1 MLPIWTL
8 TQALRGFRVGRG
20 TMMLAFGVMS
30 LVMAAGTVSFSVV
43 DAIAIRPLPYAAPTR
58 LVDISVPSPTAGARL
73 LASPADF
80 VAWSDRGLYS
90 LNSIAAARLGIVRL
104 RLGGTLTQVSTSTV
118 TPNIFDVLGVS
129 PSLGRLFKADDGPA
143 GADLVAVLGHDF
155 WVSRFS
161 ADRTVV
167 GRQVEFEDG
176 PREVIGVLPDG
187 VWYPITAGRA
197 PDVYLPHAFGAADS
211 LDNHCCLFVVGR
223 LSPRFS
229 VQQMRT
235 EIQRLSSA
243 VVVPLQE
250 EVVGSNRASMLLVLA
265 AVGLLML
272 LACAGTGTALLGRA
286 TSRSPEFAIRAALG
300 ASRGQLATCLLLE
313 AVGLAALAAV
323 ASLAISIWGVALSES
338 MLPSGFTR
346 VSTIALN
353 TRVLVVL
360 SVTAIVSGLAF
371 GTAPA
376 WFVSRLDFVGPMK
389 ASGGVI
395 GARHHRTLVGLLV
408 TSIALVSIVLVA
420 TTLVVA
426 TFVKLSTTDLGFA
439 RRNVMTVG
447 YEQPLGSLTRS
458 DWPAASETIRADV
471 LRRVRT
477 LPGVVDAAISVGG
490 SSPLSGA
497 KSTVSFF
504 IPGFGAIRPEDSVQ
518 YDRVTP
524 EYFRTMGIELIR
536 GRTFTL
542 ADRLG
547 TPPVMVINDVAA
559 KQWFVDSDPVG
570 RVAVLGEP
578 TTIVGVSRAVRFEG
592 PEGELRPAIYLA
604 ASQSDV
610 AKVSG
615 TAIGLLLVRTRND
628 PRALAASIQSAI
640 RPALAV
646 EPGLAAFIDDDFRRL
661 TETRRFNAEVMSM
674 FGVFALMVGATTI
687 YGTAAFVAAQ
697 ELRGLALRMALGA
710 TPFAIRR
717 AVLRQSLVWI
727 GAGLL
732 LGIVGSWAASTLMRS
747 FVFGVRP
754 TEPLVYLAVSGAVA
768 SLGLGATIIPAIRAS
783 RVDPVLVLRQ

>member
-187 VWYPITAGRA
+187 VWYPNHSGTRSRRLLATRFWRRGLLGQSLLPLCGR
-197 PDVYLPHAFGAADS
+197 PPES
-211 LDNHCCLFVVGR
+211 
-223 LSPRFS
+223 S
-229 VQQMRT
+229 VQRPADAYR
-235 EIQRLSSA
+235 IQRLSSA